1 MSKIIRLL
9 KKVRADEIGPNAVL
23 SVFDEYYRVRKV
35 NYHGER
41 TTLFLQEESGP
52 LSYFVK
58 NDTIEVKVPN
68 GLEIDVEVK
77 S

>member
-1 MSKIIRLL
+1 MSEMIRHL
-9 KKVRADEIGPNAVL
+9 KKVRADEIGPNTVL

-35 NYHGER
+35 NYHGDR
-41 TTLFLQEESGP
+41 TTLFLQEESEP

-58 NDTIEVKVPN
+58 NDIIEVKVPN